1 MDAPARRHPV
11 AGPGLPGRARRVR
24 VDTGRLA
31 LRDERGGL
39 HGVLEVAEVFERDRR
54 AEAEL
59 VYGTTDPAHPGVARV
74 LGAPARALAGC
85 AGCGRTRRPGRRA
98 APG

>member
-59 VYGTTDPAHPGVARV
+59 VYGTTDPAHPGGGP
-74 LGAPARALAGC
+74 GA
-85 AGCGRTRRPGRRA
+85 RRPGPGRGRVRRVR
-98 APG
+98 